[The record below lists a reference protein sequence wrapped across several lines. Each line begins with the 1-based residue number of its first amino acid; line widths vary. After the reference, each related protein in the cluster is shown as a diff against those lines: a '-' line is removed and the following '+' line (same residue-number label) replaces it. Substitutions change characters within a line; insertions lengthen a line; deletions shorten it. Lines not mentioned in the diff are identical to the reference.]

1 MMNITFIIQLLING
15 ILLGGVYAL
24 VSLGL
29 VLIVGVLRIVNF
41 AHGDFLMVAMY
52 VTYFLFSLFHVPL
65 TISFVIVVII
75 FFFIGLF
82 VQRLFIQPI
91 LHAQPF
97 ARLMVTVGLS
107 IIMQNLALLFWKADF
122 RSIQISSSTAS
133 IQVAGLLINVGGLTS
148 FLIAMGVGIILL
160 LFLKKTYLGLAI
172 RAIVQNRDAT
182 KLMGVNVNKLYL
194 LSFGIGMACVG
205 VAGVAI
211 TPLYPVFPTV
221 GLYFVIIS
229 FIILVIGGMGN
240 FLGAF
245 FGGLLIG
252 LVESF
257 SGFVLGPALKEAV
270 YLLIFIIVLLI
281 APTGL
286 FGLGKGSEELG

>member
-1 MMNITFIIQLLING
+1 
-15 ILLGGVYAL
+15 
-24 VSLGL
+24 
-29 VLIVGVLRIVNF
+29 
-41 AHGDFLMVAMY
+41 
-52 VTYFLFSLFHVPL
+52 
-65 TISFVIVVII
+65 
-75 FFFIGLF
+75 
-82 VQRLFIQPI
+82 
-91 LHAQPF
+91 
-97 ARLMVTVGLS
+97 
-107 IIMQNLALLFWKADF
+107 
-122 RSIQISSSTAS
+122 
-133 IQVAGLLINVGGLTS
+133 
-148 FLIAMGVGIILL
+148 
-160 LFLKKTYLGLAI
+160 
-172 RAIVQNRDAT
+172 
-182 KLMGVNVNKLYL
+182 
-194 LSFGIGMACVG
+194 MACVG

>member
-1 MMNITFIIQLLING
+1 MMNITLITQLLING
-15 ILLGGVYAL
+15 ILLGGIYAL

-107 IIMQNLALLFWKADF
+107 IIIQNLALLFWKADF

-133 IQVAGLLINVGGLTS
+133 IQIAGLFINVGGLTA

-257 SGFVLGPALKEAV
+257 SGFLLGPSLKEAV